1 MAERDNQWHL
11 SKSIPLSLI
20 FAMVVQAAGIIWY
33 VSQVDYQVKNNKEDI
48 LKMEIVV
55 DSLETSV
62 NDQAVQLGRIEENVT
77 ATRKTLER
85 LERKL
90 DGQRF

>member
-1 MAERDNQWHL
+1 
-11 SKSIPLSLI
+11 
-20 FAMVVQAAGIIWY
+20 MVVQAAGIIWY

-55 DSLETSV
+55 DGLETSV